1 MGFNMQNRKF
11 VSGLALAAAIVV
23 SPFAQAAGNSV
34 EEIQAVSERIAVLE
48 ARLKELELENKT
60 KKLIAENAQLGA
72 AAQRSANVD
81 ADSDYGVPTVDRV
94 EGLKG
99 ALEAVLVYRGNVRQR
114 VKEGDQI
121 FGSMVRRIAINEVV
135 LVDVKS
141 GKANRLQFGAGPVI
155 RDGAGQPGMP
165 AGPLP
170 GAVPGVPN
178 R

>member
-11 VSGLALAAAIVV
+11 FTALAAFATITV
-23 SPFAQAAGNSV
+23 SSLANAAGNST
-34 EEIQAVSERIAVLE
+34 EEVQAVSERIAVLE

-141 GKANRLQFGAGPVI
+141 GRSNRLQFGAAPVT
-155 RDGAGQPGMP
+155 RDGSGQPGMP

-170 GAVPGVPN
+170 GGAPGVPI

>member
-1 MGFNMQNRKF
+1 MQNRKF
-11 VSGLALAAAIVV
+11 FAALAVAATIGASYPVH
-23 SPFAQAAGNSV
+23 AAGNSV

-121 FGSMVRRIAINEVV
+121 FGSIVRRIAINEVL

-141 GKANRLQFGAGPVI
+141 GKSNRLQFGAGPVT

-170 GAVPGVPN
+170 GGAPSMPV